1 MESYLKQLH
10 PIELNA
16 QTGEPF
22 LRLPEPHTNIILTP
36 PRMSDV
42 PFVVENLND
51 PRVYS
56 NLMGPPFPY
65 LEEHAVYWLKSVI
78 GPADALL
85 KELKEHAEAEP
96 ESTPKIVGG
105 CPVRILREVQPDGT
119 ELYLG
124 DLGVS
129 RCGFPH
135 GREGAD
141 RERLSAEND
150 AREVGD
156 ESIVWCLGGMPCS
169 PPFDCRG

>member
-1 MESYLKQLH
+1 MLPPVDLSVDLRDAVGDRL
-10 PIELNA
+10 
-16 QTGEPF
+16 F
-22 LRLPEPHTNIILTP
+22 L
-36 PRMSDV
+36 SDG
-42 PFVVENLND
+42 FRRD
-51 PRVYS
+51 
-56 NLMGPPFPY
+56 GTKFD
-65 LEEHAVYWLKSVI
+65 I
-78 GPADALL
+78 GQATT
-85 KELKEHAEAEP
+85 LKEHAEAEP

-156 ESIVWCLGGMPCS
+156 ESIVWCLGGMPSSSQTCI
-169 PPFDCRG
+169 